1 MPTLR
6 FPFHL
11 ANHNK
16 DAAINI
22 LIIFISIGSI
32 IFNVNYFH
40 TTIVK
45 NGQIINQPTNAFQS
59 DFSLAALWRNENHA
73 GVKDA
78 NPVAVNQETPKL
90 SIALNGIVLTSNDET
105 SFVLINEG
113 SEQKRY
119 SLNEA
124 LESAP
129 GTFIRKINKT
139 SVVFETHGHYEKVT
153 LHPGLPDII
162 KQPDSESQ
170 NVLADYIIATPIR
183 DGEQVYGLR
192 LNPRKGL
199 NAFTTSL
206 LQPGDIAL
214 RINNLSLTHP
224 DEVSQALS
232 LLLTQQSA
240 QFTILRNGVPRLINV
255 SVGEL
260 TGMNGLRH
268 ERTQ

>member
-78 NPVAVNQETPKL
+78 NPVAVNQETPKEGANKQVI
-90 SIALNGIVLTSNDET
+90 SSQVDS
-105 SFVLINEG
+105 LI
-113 SEQKRY
+113 
-119 SLNEA
+119 
-124 LESAP
+124 
-129 GTFIRKINKT
+129 KI
-139 SVVFETHGHYEKVT
+139 SR
-153 LHPGLPDII
+153 IW
-162 KQPDSESQ
+162 
-170 NVLADYIIATPIR
+170 AD
-183 DGEQVYGLR
+183 
-192 LNPRKGL
+192 
-199 NAFTTSL
+199 
-206 LQPGDIAL
+206 
-214 RINNLSLTHP
+214 
-224 DEVSQALS
+224 
-232 LLLTQQSA
+232 
-240 QFTILRNGVPRLINV
+240 
-255 SVGEL
+255 
-260 TGMNGLRH
+260 
-268 ERTQ
+268 

>member
-6 FPFHL
+6 FPFLL

-105 SFVLINEG
+105 SFVLINQG
-113 SEQKRY
+113 YLTSSSSLIQKVKMY
-119 SLNEA
+119 SL
-124 LESAP
+124 
-129 GTFIRKINKT
+129 
-139 SVVFETHGHYEKVT
+139 
-153 LHPGLPDII
+153 II
-162 KQPDSESQ
+162 
-170 NVLADYIIATPIR
+170 
-183 DGEQVYGLR
+183 
-192 LNPRKGL
+192 
-199 NAFTTSL
+199 
-206 LQPGDIAL
+206 
-214 RINNLSLTHP
+214 LS
-224 DEVSQALS
+224 
-232 LLLTQQSA
+232 
-240 QFTILRNGVPRLINV
+240 PRLYVMENRY
-255 SVGEL
+255 
-260 TGMNGLRH
+260 TGFD
-268 ERTQ
+268 

>member
-1 MPTLR
+1 
-6 FPFHL
+6 
-11 ANHNK
+11 
-16 DAAINI
+16 
-22 LIIFISIGSI
+22 
-32 IFNVNYFH
+32 
-40 TTIVK
+40 
-45 NGQIINQPTNAFQS
+45 
-59 DFSLAALWRNENHA
+59 
-73 GVKDA
+73 
-78 NPVAVNQETPKL
+78 
-90 SIALNGIVLTSNDET
+90 DET

-183 DGEQVYGLR
+183 DGEQIYGLR
-192 LNPRKGL
+192 LTPRKGL

-214 RINNLSLTHP
+214 RSNNLSLTHP

-240 QFTILRNGVPRLINV
+240 QFTIRRNGVPRLINV

-260 TGMNGLRH
+260 TGMNGQRH

>member
-1 MPTLR
+1 MPTLP

-22 LIIFISIGSI
+22 LIIFISIGLI

-45 NGQIINQPTNAFQS
+45 NEQIINQPTNAFQS
-59 DFSLAALWRNENHA
+59 EFSLAALWRNENHA

-113 SEQKRY
+113 NEQKRY

-153 LHPGLPDII
+153 SIQGYLTSSSSLIRKIKMYSPII
-162 KQPDSESQ
+162 
-170 NVLADYIIATPIR
+170 
-183 DGEQVYGLR
+183 
-192 LNPRKGL
+192 
-199 NAFTTSL
+199 
-206 LQPGDIAL
+206 
-214 RINNLSLTHP
+214 LSPHLYVMENRYTVF
-224 DEVSQALS
+224 D
-232 LLLTQQSA
+232 
-240 QFTILRNGVPRLINV
+240 
-255 SVGEL
+255 
-260 TGMNGLRH
+260 
-268 ERTQ
+268 

>member
-139 SVVFETHGHYEKVT
+139 SVVFETHGHY
-153 LHPGLPDII
+153 
-162 KQPDSESQ
+162 
-170 NVLADYIIATPIR
+170 
-183 DGEQVYGLR
+183 
-192 LNPRKGL
+192 
-199 NAFTTSL
+199 
-206 LQPGDIAL
+206 
-214 RINNLSLTHP
+214 
-224 DEVSQALS
+224 
-232 LLLTQQSA
+232 
-240 QFTILRNGVPRLINV
+240 
-255 SVGEL
+255 
-260 TGMNGLRH
+260 
-268 ERTQ
+268 